1 MKKLL
6 AFNGSMRKS
15 GNTNL
20 LLQHFLNGAKENSG
34 IVEELN
40 AHELNLE
47 YCRGCT
53 RCNMVGRCTI
63 HNDDWNEISQKILDA
78 DVLVFA
84 TPIYF
89 HHVSAPLKK
98 VIDRFRAFVKVQ
110 ITENGLLHT
119 PWQSWDKDFV
129 LLLSMGS
136 SDAREADP
144 VVDLF
149 KFFKTILGP
158 KNRLHTISA
167 TRLAV
172 INQMIKS
179 EEDLRE
185 LYGKMALPVKL
196 AKDDHKKNHLLLE
209 EAYELGKSLTG

>member
-1 MKKLL
+1 
-6 AFNGSMRKS
+6 MRKS
-15 GNTNL
+15 GNTTL
-20 LLQHFLNGAKENSG
+20 LLHHFLNGARENTDN
-34 IVEELN
+34 IEEIY
-40 AHELNLE
+40 ASEMNLD

-63 HNDDWNEISQKILDA
+63 HNDDWGEVSHKILDA

-98 VIDRFRAFVKVQ
+98 VIDRFRSFVKVQ
-110 ITENGLLHT
+110 ITESGLLHT
-119 PWQSWDKDFV
+119 PWQNWDKDFV

-136 SDAREADP
+136 SDENEANP
-144 VVDLF
+144 VLDLF
-149 KFFKTILGP
+149 NFFKEVLGS

-172 INQMIKS
+172 INQMIKT
-179 EEDLRE
+179 EEELDL
-185 LYGKMALPVKL
+185 LYRKMGLPNKL
-196 AKDDHKKNHLLLE
+196 ADEDSKKNQALLQQ
-209 EAYELGKSLTG
+209 AFALGRDITNEK